1 MNAPCESLLT
11 GFSDFFLISLE
22 HLSKHVDTGENMK
35 KFLLAVILVLALL
48 IVGGIMVG
56 DFVLGK
62 ISTKALEYLVTE
74 SKARGIN
81 VDFARFGDV
90 GLNGF
95 NAVRWRKFVAV
106 INAPTYIALAPG
118 EEIVVSI
125 GEINLGLTR
134 LLKSVAAISAHD
146 IALRVESGRPSK
158 ETSKEPQEGL
168 DNGELR
174 VEFPLKGGEKGVS
187 AALAEIPK
195 RVLQFLQQ
203 GTTQIPF
210 DFQAES
216 TFKIGESAVKA
227 DITTKMESGY
237 YFLVMSPGDVRRIS
251 KMLNE
256 ELTETEIRLVSTH
269 PFLAPAVFKTR
280 NYARN
285 KSEAAH
291 AKDATVPEKAYRHV
305 LWSFLLNKEFGPE
318 FARQVTDAHEIGA
331 VKPNT
336 EADHRMDYNNNKV
349 GRDYAKAGYAED
361 MLLELVRTDPQV
373 IRVPSQ

>member
-1 MNAPCESLLT
+1 
-11 GFSDFFLISLE
+11 
-22 HLSKHVDTGENMK
+22 MK
-35 KFLLAVILVLALL
+35 KFLLAVILVLAFL

-56 DFVLGK
+56 DFVLEEV
-62 ISTKALEYLVTE
+62 STKALEYLVAE

-95 NAVRWRKFVAV
+95 SAVRWRKFVAV
-106 INAPTYIALAPG
+106 INAPTYISLAPG
-118 EEIVVSI
+118 EDIVVSI
-125 GEINLGLTR
+125 EEINLGLTR
-134 LLKSVAAISAHD
+134 LLKSVAAITAHG
-146 IALRVESGRPSK
+146 IAFRVECGRPSK

-174 VEFPLKGGEKGVS
+174 IEFPFMGDGKGIS
-187 AALAEIPK
+187 AVALAAIPK
-195 RVLQFLQQ
+195 RALQFLQA

-210 DFQAES
+210 DFRAES
-216 TFKIGESAVKA
+216 SFKIGGSAVKA
-227 DITTKMESGY
+227 DITTKMENSY

-256 ELTETEIRLVSTH
+256 ELTETEIRLISTH
-269 PFLAPAVFKTR
+269 PFLAPALFKIR
-280 NYARN
+280 NYART

-291 AKDATVPEKAYRHV
+291 AKDTTVPEKAYRHL
-305 LWSFLLNKEFGPE
+305 LWSFLLTKEFGPE
-318 FARQVTDAHEIGA
+318 FAKQVTDAHEIGS

-336 EADHRMDYNNNKV
+336 EADHKMDYNNNKV
-349 GRDYAKAGYAED
+349 GRDYAKADYAED